1 MTFPLIFALIGPDA
15 RRCGQKH
22 AQSHWEWQREQCKRV
37 GVPLELA
44 TGIPTPG
51 DPYTM
56 GFSPYCQ
63 RREDAARRKVGA
75 R

>member
-1 MTFPLIFALIGPDA
+1 MMAELVFAPIERDA
-15 RRCGQKH
+15 KRCAALE

-51 DPYTM
+51 DPYTVP
-56 GFSPYCQ
+56 FSPYCQ
-63 RREDAARRKVGA
+63 AREDRARRKVGA
-75 R
+75 